1 MRQNRWVWQ
10 TVVCLTIFGVV
21 HSGMGALT
29 IEKYEKIGELIDKI
43 TEAIQENYTLAE
55 LLEIGEEA
63 ASKAVSAPA
72 EISEAVISANEQ
84 SYYGKPLDDEPKAPE
99 ETVQPVYAS
108 AGGRV
113 LKSGL
118 QDGLGL
124 YVMVEHQNKISI
136 YGHLSSIRVVEG
148 DRIAKG
154 EILGSYDRTSNQEF
168 YYSLEEK
175 SGNSS

>member
-10 TVVCLTIFGVV
+10 SIVCLAVFAAV

-29 IEKYEKIGELIDKI
+29 IEKYERIGELVKKI
-43 TEAIQENYTLAE
+43 TEAVQENYTLAE
-55 LLEIGEEA
+55 LLELWDY
-63 ASKAVSAPA
+63 ASATVASIPVSVR
-72 EISEAVISANEQ
+72 EAVISANQETL
-84 SYYGKPLDDEPKAPE
+84 YGAPIDAPGDSE
-99 ETVQPVYAS
+99 SRQVYAS

-124 YVMVEHQNKISI
+124 YVMVEHQDKIST

-148 DRIAKG
+148 ERIQKG
-154 EILGSYDRTSNQEF
+154 EILGSYDNDSEYDF
-168 YYSLEEK
+168 YYSLEDK
-175 SGNSS
+175 T

>member
-10 TVVCLTIFGVV
+10 SIVCLAVFAAV

-29 IEKYEKIGELIDKI
+29 IEKYERIGELVKKI
-43 TEAIQENYTLAE
+43 TEAVQENYTLAE
-55 LLEIGEEA
+55 LLELWDDASATVASIPVSVREA
-63 ASKAVSAPA
+63 L
-72 EISEAVISANEQ
+72 ISANQ
-84 SYYGKPLDDEPKAPE
+84 DTLYGAPIDAPGDSE
-99 ETVQPVYAS
+99 SRQVYAS

-124 YVMVEHQNKISI
+124 YVMVEHQDKIST

-148 DRIAKG
+148 ERIQKG
-154 EILGSYDRTSNQEF
+154 EILGSYDNDSEYDF
-168 YYSLEEK
+168 YYSLEDK
-175 SGNSS
+175 T

>member
-10 TVVCLTIFGVV
+10 SIVCLAVFAAV

-29 IEKYEKIGELIDKI
+29 IEKYERIGELVKKI
-43 TEAIQENYTLAE
+43 TEAVQENYTLAE
-55 LLEIGEEA
+55 LLELWDD
-63 ASKAVSAPA
+63 ASATVASIPVSVR
-72 EISEAVISANEQ
+72 EAVISANQETL
-84 SYYGKPLDDEPKAPE
+84 YGAPIDAPGDSE
-99 ETVQPVYAS
+99 SRQVYAS

-124 YVMVEHQNKISI
+124 YVMVEHQDKIST

-148 DRIAKG
+148 EQIQKG
-154 EILGSYDRTSNQEF
+154 EILGSYDNDSEYDF
-168 YYSLEEK
+168 YYSLEDK
-175 SGNSS
+175 T

>member
-10 TVVCLTIFGVV
+10 TIVCLAVYAAV

-29 IEKYEKIGELIDKI
+29 IEKYECIGELVMKI
-43 TEAIQENYTLAE
+43 TEAVQENYTLAE
-55 LLEIGEEA
+55 LLELWDD
-63 ASKAVSAPA
+63 ASATVASIPVSVR
-72 EISEAVISANEQ
+72 EAVISANQETL
-84 SYYGKPLDDEPKAPE
+84 YGAPIDAPGDSE
-99 ETVQPVYAS
+99 NRQVYAS

-124 YVMVEHQNKISI
+124 YVMVEHQDKIST

-148 DRIAKG
+148 ERIQKG
-154 EILGSYDRTSNQEF
+154 EILGSYDNDSEYDF
-168 YYSLEEK
+168 YYSLEDK
-175 SGNSS
+175 T

>member
-10 TVVCLTIFGVV
+10 TIVCLAVYAAV

-29 IEKYEKIGELIDKI
+29 IEKYECIGELVKKI
-43 TEAIQENYTLAE
+43 TEAVQENYTLAE
-55 LLEIGEEA
+55 LLELWDD
-63 ASKAVSAPA
+63 ASATVASIPVSVR
-72 EISEAVISANEQ
+72 EAVISANQ
-84 SYYGKPLDDEPKAPE
+84 DTLYGAPIDAPGDSE
-99 ETVQPVYAS
+99 SRQVYAS

-124 YVMVEHQNKISI
+124 YVMVEHQDKIST

-148 DRIAKG
+148 ERIQKG
-154 EILGSYDRTSNQEF
+154 EILGSYDNDSEYDF
-168 YYSLEEK
+168 YYSLEDK
-175 SGNSS
+175 T

>member
-10 TVVCLTIFGVV
+10 TIVCLAVFAAV

-29 IEKYEKIGELIDKI
+29 IEKYERIGELVKKI
-43 TEAIQENYTLAE
+43 TEAVQENYTLAE
-55 LLEIGEEA
+55 LLELWDD
-63 ASKAVSAPA
+63 ASATVASIPVSVR
-72 EISEAVISANEQ
+72 EAVISANQ
-84 SYYGKPLDDEPKAPE
+84 DTLYGAPIDAPGDSE
-99 ETVQPVYAS
+99 SRQVYAS

-124 YVMVEHQNKISI
+124 YVMVEHQDKIST

-148 DRIAKG
+148 ERIQKG
-154 EILGSYDRTSNQEF
+154 EILGSYDNDSEYDF
-168 YYSLEEK
+168 YYSLEDK
-175 SGNSS
+175 T

>member
-10 TVVCLTIFGVV
+10 SIVCLAVFAAV

-29 IEKYEKIGELIDKI
+29 IEKYERIGELVKKI
-43 TEAIQENYTLAE
+43 TEAVQENYTLAE
-55 LLEIGEEA
+55 LLELWDD
-63 ASKAVSAPA
+63 ASATVASIPVSVR
-72 EISEAVISANEQ
+72 EAVISANQ
-84 SYYGKPLDDEPKAPE
+84 DTLYGAPIDAPGDSE
-99 ETVQPVYAS
+99 SRQVYAS

-124 YVMVEHQNKISI
+124 YVMVEHQDKIST

-148 DRIAKG
+148 ERIQKG
-154 EILGSYDRTSNQEF
+154 EILGSYDNDSEYDF
-168 YYSLEEK
+168 YYSLEDK
-175 SGNSS
+175 T

>member
-10 TVVCLTIFGVV
+10 SIVCLAVFAAV

-29 IEKYEKIGELIDKI
+29 IEKYDRIGELVKKI
-43 TEAIQENYTLAE
+43 TEAVQENYTLAE
-55 LLEIGEEA
+55 LLELWDD
-63 ASKAVSAPA
+63 ASATVASIPVSVR
-72 EISEAVISANEQ
+72 EAVISANQETL
-84 SYYGKPLDDEPKAPE
+84 YGAPIDAPGDSE
-99 ETVQPVYAS
+99 SRQVYAS

-124 YVMVEHQNKISI
+124 YVMVEHQDKIST

-148 DRIAKG
+148 ERIQKG
-154 EILGSYDRTSNQEF
+154 EILGSYDNDSEYDF
-168 YYSLEEK
+168 YYSLEDK
-175 SGNSS
+175 T

>member
-10 TVVCLTIFGVV
+10 SIVCLAVFAAV

-29 IEKYEKIGELIDKI
+29 IEKYERIGELVKKI
-43 TEAIQENYTLAE
+43 TEAVQENYTLAE
-55 LLEIGEEA
+55 LLELWDD
-63 ASKAVSAPA
+63 ASATVASIPVSVR
-72 EISEAVISANEQ
+72 EAVISANQ
-84 SYYGKPLDDEPKAPE
+84 DTLYGAPIDAAGDSE
-99 ETVQPVYAS
+99 NRQVYAS

-124 YVMVEHQNKISI
+124 YVMVEHQDKIST

-148 DRIAKG
+148 ERIQKG
-154 EILGSYDRTSNQEF
+154 EILGSYDNDSEYDF
-168 YYSLEEK
+168 YYSLEDK
-175 SGNSS
+175 T

>member
-10 TVVCLTIFGVV
+10 TIVCLAVFAAV

-29 IEKYEKIGELIDKI
+29 IEKYERIGELVKKI
-43 TEAIQENYTLAE
+43 TEAVQENYTLAE
-55 LLEIGEEA
+55 LLELWDD
-63 ASKAVSAPA
+63 ASATVASIPVSVR
-72 EISEAVISANEQ
+72 EAVISANQETL
-84 SYYGKPLDDEPKAPE
+84 YGAPIDAPGDSE
-99 ETVQPVYAS
+99 SRQVYAS

-124 YVMVEHQNKISI
+124 YVMVEHQDKIST

-148 DRIAKG
+148 ERIQKG
-154 EILGSYDRTSNQEF
+154 EILGSYDNDSEYDF
-168 YYSLEEK
+168 YYSLEDK
-175 SGNSS
+175 T

>member
-10 TVVCLTIFGVV
+10 SIVCIAVFAAV

-29 IEKYEKIGELIDKI
+29 IEKYERIGELVKKI
-43 TEAIQENYTLAE
+43 TEAVQENYTLAE
-55 LLEIGEEA
+55 LLELWDD
-63 ASKAVSAPA
+63 ASATVASIPVSVR
-72 EISEAVISANEQ
+72 EAVISANQ
-84 SYYGKPLDDEPKAPE
+84 DTLYGAPIDAPGDSE
-99 ETVQPVYAS
+99 SRQVYAS

-124 YVMVEHQNKISI
+124 YVMVEHQDKIST

-148 DRIAKG
+148 ERIQKG
-154 EILGSYDRTSNQEF
+154 EILGSYDNDSEYDF
-168 YYSLEEK
+168 YYSLEDK
-175 SGNSS
+175 T

>member
-10 TVVCLTIFGVV
+10 SIVCLAVFAAV

-29 IEKYEKIGELIDKI
+29 IEKYERIGELVKKI
-43 TEAIQENYTLAE
+43 TEAVQENYTLAE
-55 LLEIGEEA
+55 LLELWDD
-63 ASKAVSAPA
+63 ASATVASIPVSVR
-72 EISEAVISANEQ
+72 EAVISANQETL
-84 SYYGKPLDDEPKAPE
+84 YGEPIDAAGDSE
-99 ETVQPVYAS
+99 SRQVYAS

-124 YVMVEHQNKISI
+124 YVMVEHQDKIST

-148 DRIAKG
+148 ERIQKG
-154 EILGSYDRTSNQEF
+154 EILGSYDNDSEYDF
-168 YYSLEEK
+168 YYSLEDK
-175 SGNSS
+175 T

>member
-10 TVVCLTIFGVV
+10 SIVCLAVFAAV

-29 IEKYEKIGELIDKI
+29 IEKYERIGELVKKI
-43 TEAIQENYTLAE
+43 TEAVQENYTLAE
-55 LLEIGEEA
+55 LLELWDD
-63 ASKAVSAPA
+63 ASATVASIPVSVR
-72 EISEAVISANEQ
+72 EAVISANQETL
-84 SYYGKPLDDEPKAPE
+84 YGAPIDAPGDSE
-99 ETVQPVYAS
+99 SRQVYAS

-124 YVMVEHQNKISI
+124 YVMVEHQDKIST

-148 DRIAKG
+148 ERIQKG
-154 EILGSYDRTSNQEF
+154 EILGSYDNDSEYDF
-168 YYSLEEK
+168 YYSLEDK
-175 SGNSS
+175 T

>member
-10 TVVCLTIFGVV
+10 SIVCLAVFAAV

-29 IEKYEKIGELIDKI
+29 IEKYERIGELVKKI
-43 TEAIQENYTLAE
+43 TEAVQENYTLAE
-55 LLEIGEEA
+55 LMELWDD
-63 ASKAVSAPA
+63 ASATVASIPVSVR
-72 EISEAVISANEQ
+72 EAVISANQETL
-84 SYYGKPLDDEPKAPE
+84 YGAPIDAPGDSE
-99 ETVQPVYAS
+99 SRQVYAS

-124 YVMVEHQNKISI
+124 YVMVEHQDKIST

-148 DRIAKG
+148 ERIQKG
-154 EILGSYDRTSNQEF
+154 EILGSYDNDSEYDF
-168 YYSLEEK
+168 YYSLEDK
-175 SGNSS
+175 T

>member
-10 TVVCLTIFGVV
+10 TIVCLAVYAAV

-29 IEKYEKIGELIDKI
+29 IEKYECIGELVKKI
-43 TEAIQENYTLAE
+43 TEAVQENYTLAE
-55 LLEIGEEA
+55 LLELWDD
-63 ASKAVSAPA
+63 ASATVASIPVSVR
-72 EISEAVISANEQ
+72 EAVISANQETL
-84 SYYGKPLDDEPKAPE
+84 YGAPIDAPGDSE
-99 ETVQPVYAS
+99 SRQVYAS

-124 YVMVEHQNKISI
+124 YVMVEHQDKIST

-148 DRIAKG
+148 ERIQKG
-154 EILGSYDRTSNQEF
+154 EILGSYDNDSEYDF
-168 YYSLEEK
+168 YYSLEDK
-175 SGNSS
+175 T

>member
-10 TVVCLTIFGVV
+10 SIVCIAVFAAV

-29 IEKYEKIGELIDKI
+29 IEKYERIGELVKKI
-43 TEAIQENYTLAE
+43 TEAVQENYTLAE
-55 LLEIGEEA
+55 LLELWDD
-63 ASKAVSAPA
+63 ASATVASIPVSVR
-72 EISEAVISANEQ
+72 EAVISANQETL
-84 SYYGKPLDDEPKAPE
+84 YGAPIDAPGDSE
-99 ETVQPVYAS
+99 SRQVYAS

-124 YVMVEHQNKISI
+124 YVMVEHQDKIST

-148 DRIAKG
+148 ERIQKG
-154 EILGSYDRTSNQEF
+154 EILGSYDNDSEYDF
-168 YYSLEEK
+168 YYSLEDK
-175 SGNSS
+175 T

>member
-10 TVVCLTIFGVV
+10 TIVCLAVYAAV

-29 IEKYEKIGELIDKI
+29 IEKYERIGELVMKI
-43 TEAIQENYTLAE
+43 TEAVQENYTLAE
-55 LLEIGEEA
+55 LLELWDD
-63 ASKAVSAPA
+63 ASATVASIPVSVR
-72 EISEAVISANEQ
+72 EAVISANQETL
-84 SYYGKPLDDEPKAPE
+84 YGAPIDAPGDSE
-99 ETVQPVYAS
+99 SRQVYAS

-124 YVMVEHQNKISI
+124 YVMVEHQDKIST

-148 DRIAKG
+148 ERIQKG
-154 EILGSYDRTSNQEF
+154 EILGSYDNDSEYDF
-168 YYSLEEK
+168 YYSLEDK
-175 SGNSS
+175 T